1 MARCLGPTSRRS
13 SIALTVFKSANP
25 DARLP
30 TIINGM
36 STMLQQ
42 HRPVKMLRRQGL
54 TSRSKYRRPC
64 KTRVQVRCQ
73 VQNGST
79 MYAQPRHTRASSQLT
94 IQKHHRKYVTGGGGQ
109 RNSLPEVLKK
119 AQKVLRA
126 GRRINDEIIDY
137 YIALLQVTADEE
149 ALSIAFARASS
160 TQTSKNFAPIPRA
173 LANEFRPPASAA
185 LNGSC
190 YQCGPTGL
198 PTGL

>member
-1 MARCLGPTSRRS
+1 MRS

-36 STMLQQ
+36 STILQQ
-42 HRPVKMLRRQGL
+42 HRSLKMLRRQGL

-64 KTRVQVRCQ
+64 KTKVQVRCQ
-73 VQNGST
+73 IQNGST

-94 IQKHHRKYVTGGGGQ
+94 SQKHHRKYVIGGVGQ
-109 RNSLPEVLKK
+109 RNSLPEVPKK

-126 GRRINDEIIDY
+126 GRRINDEVINY

-149 ALSIAFARASS
+149 ALSIAFAPSFFY
-160 TQTSKNFAPIPRA
+160 TNVK
-173 LANEFRPPASAA
+173 EFRPNPEST
-185 LNGSC
+185 C
-190 YQCGPTGL
+190 K
-198 PTGL
+198 